1 MLNELV
7 MAAAQGGAMHRLIF
21 CSMLSVFLFISS
33 ARAQEVLRLSG
44 FEAPNLTPVAEKIL
58 AKAYSELGIRIET
71 VISNPQRALL
81 DAASGKTDGELVRV
95 KAVGADHSSL
105 LRVDVP
111 VIVARTYAYANNRQL
126 RGKSFN
132 QLRHLRVGHVSGAR
146 FAAELADE
154 FAEIWTADTAEQ
166 LFEMLRR
173 DRVDLVIA
181 GEGTARRVIRD
192 KKLEGV
198 FPLRPSLHEVA
209 FYHYLHE
216 KHVDLV
222 PKIEAVLRRMLSVPA
237 GEETDEAEEMV
248 PGQDGNVL
256 HRTGWS

>member
-1 MLNELV
+1 MY
-7 MAAAQGGAMHRLIF
+7 RLIF
-21 CSMLSVFLFISS
+21 CSMLSYILLIFG
-33 ARAQEVLRLSG
+33 AAAQDVLRLSG
-44 FEAPNLTPVAEKIL
+44 FEAPNLTPAAEKIL

-81 DAASGKTDGELVRV
+81 EAASGKTDGELVRV
-95 KAVGADHSSL
+95 RAIGADYSSL

-111 VIVARTYAYANNRQL
+111 IIVARTFAYANNRQL
-126 RGKSFN
+126 GGKSFR

-146 FAAELADE
+146 FAAELADG
-154 FAEIWTADTAEQ
+154 FAEIWTAETPEQ

-181 GEGTARRVIRD
+181 GEGTARRVIQDR
-192 KKLEGV
+192 KLEDV
-198 FPLRPSLHEVA
+198 FPLKPSLREVA

-222 PKIEAVLRRMLSVPA
+222 PGIEAVLRRMLSVPM
-237 GEETDEAEEMV
+237 GEATDEAEEAA
-248 PGQDGNVL
+248 PEHNGNVL
-256 HRTGWS
+256 HRTGLS

>member
-1 MLNELV
+1 MY
-7 MAAAQGGAMHRLIF
+7 RLIY
-21 CSMLSVFLFISS
+21 CSMLSALLFIST

-111 VIVARTYAYANNRQL
+111 VIVARTFAYANKRQL
-126 RGKSFN
+126 RGKSFT
-132 QLRHLRVGHVSGAR
+132 QLRHLRVGHISGAR
-146 FAAELADE
+146 FASELAE
-154 FAEIWTADTAEQ
+154 GFAEIWTADTPEQ

-181 GEGTARRVIRD
+181 GEGTGWRIIRD
-192 KKLEGV
+192 KNLEDV
-198 FPLRPSLHEVA
+198 FPLGPSLHEVA

-222 PKIEAVLRRMLSVPA
+222 PRIEAVLRRMLSVPE
-237 GEETDEAEEMV
+237 GQETDGAEERA
-248 PGQDGNVL
+248 PRQDDNVL